1 MYENT
6 TSVARH
12 ETPSLG
18 TPLDRVLS
26 DLRPFVHRAV
36 NERWPG
42 MPLSPSQA
50 RLLRIVRLRPG
61 IATADVPAELRED
74 RVVAATVIDEL
85 VHEELLTSQ
94 PDPEDGVRSLRLT
107 LKGHLRAR
115 ELRGKSTEVLDHALD
130 TLTPQE
136 RAAIAIAIPALERL
150 ADALSALRA

>member
-50 RLLRIVRLRPG
+50 RLLRIVRMRPG

-74 RVVAATVIDEL
+74 RVVAAGRA
-85 VHEELLTSQ
+85 
-94 PDPEDGVRSLRLT
+94 PRSSITR
-107 LKGHLRAR
+107 
-115 ELRGKSTEVLDHALD
+115 ST
-130 TLTPQE
+130 
-136 RAAIAIAIPALERL
+136 R
-150 ADALSALRA
+150 

>member
-1 MYENT
+1 MYEST
-6 TSVARH
+6 ARIDRH

-36 NERWPG
+36 NQRWPG

-74 RVVAATVIDEL
+74 CLVAATIVDEL
-85 VHEELLTSQ
+85 VHEELIASQ
-94 PDPEDGVRSLRLT
+94 PGPDDGVRSLRLT

-130 TLTPQE
+130 TLTPQD

-150 ADALSALRA
+150 ADALSALRG